1 MLMLLYRLP
10 SRKYTISGRENDVLK
25 LVLGIYSWLEIRKK
39 DIKVK
44 NITSNTTYMTPKN
57 KWRKEVK
64 TPYKCNNVWVFSE
77 VTFQRGKK
85 LGPYQSTEKVYNKYK
100 ELSQM
105 KLTLYET
112 VNIQIT
118 NPINALRK
126 LWLNPLLQIFNVL
139 A

>member
-57 KWRKEVK
+57 K
-64 TPYKCNNVWVFSE
+64 
-77 VTFQRGKK
+77 
-85 LGPYQSTEKVYNKYK
+85 
-100 ELSQM
+100 
-105 KLTLYET
+105 
-112 VNIQIT
+112 
-118 NPINALRK
+118 
-126 LWLNPLLQIFNVL
+126 
-139 A
+139 